1 MFFSTWRPDLN
12 STMAPSQCSWRITKH
27 LNSSVVSVNYYLLLL
42 NEHWIKMLFLLNYVK
57 QISKILV
64 LMLNTYPFSPFL
76 IYFCTSRTP
85 LLRLFLFG
93 ATNIKQI
100 CLISSVKNVHTLD
113 VTSAGTKDSGQSTST
128 RIHIGHMVQY
138 WHPPKFN
145 WN

>member
-1 MFFSTWRPDLN
+1 
-12 STMAPSQCSWRITKH
+12 
-27 LNSSVVSVNYYLLLL
+27 
-42 NEHWIKMLFLLNYVK
+42 MLFLLNYVK

-113 VTSAGTKDSGQSTST
+113 VTSAVTKDSG
-128 RIHIGHMVQY
+128 
-138 WHPPKFN
+138 
-145 WN
+145 